1 MHCSWCFGL
10 TLFRSISI
18 CCWIFQDKVIWC
30 AYGSYANL
38 IEIITRFRKQLF
50 INMSTLFIYSQLFLA
65 INQGWRK
72 YFPLRI
78 LYNQN
83 SVYEPKPS
91 CIFEPD
97 RKLRT
102 IFIFVTWSTC
112 HRRILLSFT
121 RSNSLPVRGCDFLVA
136 AFWCCFSA
144 SLLISE
150 LQSWVL
156 NGIFIA
162 CQS

>member
-1 MHCSWCFGL
+1 M
-10 TLFRSISI
+10 
-18 CCWIFQDKVIWC
+18 IWC

-65 INQGWRK
+65 INQGWLK

-102 IFIFVTWSTC
+102 IFIFVT
-112 HRRILLSFT
+112 
-121 RSNSLPVRGCDFLVA
+121 
-136 AFWCCFSA
+136 
-144 SLLISE
+144 
-150 LQSWVL
+150 
-156 NGIFIA
+156 
-162 CQS
+162 